1 HMELSQI
8 VAIVIAAVVILGA
21 IGWLIYTRKRSERLQ
36 GHFGTEYD
44 RRVTELHGDRRRAE
58 AELTEREA
66 RVQKLKLRP
75 LSSSDHAKFV
85 EQWRMCQATFVD
97 DPAGAVDEAD
107 QLVSDIMRA
116 RGYTIDER
124 NDRVADLCAA
134 YPNRASDFREA
145 NDVLIEHRR
154 GAASTEDLR
163 KAFV

>member
-1 HMELSQI
+1 MELSQI

-36 GHFGTEYD
+36 GHFGPEYD

-75 LSSSDHAKFV
+75 LSSLDRAKFV
-85 EQWRMCQATFVD
+85 EQWRTWQARFVD
-97 DPAGAVDEAD
+97 DPARAVNDAD
-107 QLVSDIMRA
+107 QLVS
-116 RGYTIDER
+116 
-124 NDRVADLCAA
+124 AA

-145 NDVLIEHRR
+145 NDVWIKHPRSVR
-154 GAASTEDLR
+154 STEDL
-163 KAFV
+163 KGAFVRSFQIIAR